1 MIRFYANQAGYLPKG
16 RKIAVLAQEN
26 RADEMEKMKDKKVS
40 LWNEKGEQTAVKQ
53 AVYAGVDESAEDKV
67 WHIDFSDLT
76 EEGTVTF
83 QDGEGAVLGNCI
95 ISRKAYHTL
104 NQTLCKA
111 LYFQRCGMALEE
123 TFAGKFRRCTC
134 HTGTAVRLENY
145 LERKEN
151 AKQYEVTGGWHDA
164 GDYGRYT
171 TAAATALA
179 HMIYA
184 QQLFPES
191 FTENLNIPESNDAMP
206 DVLSECLYELRWLLK
221 MQMEDGS
228 VCHKLTSMRHA
239 NFVMPCEDKRQ
250 MILFPA
256 STMAAADFAAV
267 MALASRVYMV
277 WEPAFAA
284 EAEAAAVRAWD
295 WLMQHPQFIGFENPA
310 GCNTGG
316 YEDTSDLDERLWAAA
331 ELYVTTGDT
340 AYLDKLEDYLKTNEN
355 PTDMGWVDVS
365 GLAGLSCLF
374 GAKKKEAKET
384 QRFQVCQQKFR
395 QAFLNEA
402 DKICDIA
409 DVSGYFV
416 ALTKEEYGW
425 GSNMVVL
432 NRAMILA
439 VAHLLTGEARYQKM
453 AQAQMDYILGVNA
466 TGYSYVTAVGTKSC
480 QNPHNRVT
488 VSDGID
494 ETIPGFVVGGPNSA
508 PVDEKAEWLITP
520 DTPPMK
526 CFLDVWECYSL
537 NEITIYW
544 NSPAIFVAAF
554 LDADIV

>member
-83 QDGEGAVLGNCI
+83 QDGEGAVLGSCI
-95 ISRKAYHTL
+95 ISHKAYHTL

-134 HTGTAVRLENY
+134 HTGTAVRLEDY

-267 MALASRVYMV
+267 MALASRVYRT

-284 EAEAAAVRAWD
+284 EAEDAAVCAWD

-316 YEDTSDLDERLWAAA
+316 YEDTRIW
-331 ELYVTTGDT
+331 
-340 AYLDKLEDYLKTNEN
+340 
-355 PTDMGWVDVS
+355 MS
-365 GLAGLSCLF
+365 GSGR
-374 GAKKKEAKET
+374 
-384 QRFQVCQQKFR
+384 QRNC
-395 QAFLNEA
+395 
-402 DKICDIA
+402 
-409 DVSGYFV
+409 
-416 ALTKEEYGW
+416 
-425 GSNMVVL
+425 M
-432 NRAMILA
+432 
-439 VAHLLTGEARYQKM
+439 
-453 AQAQMDYILGVNA
+453 
-466 TGYSYVTAVGTKSC
+466 
-480 QNPHNRVT
+480 
-488 VSDGID
+488 
-494 ETIPGFVVGGPNSA
+494 
-508 PVDEKAEWLITP
+508 
-520 DTPPMK
+520 
-526 CFLDVWECYSL
+526 
-537 NEITIYW
+537 
-544 NSPAIFVAAF
+544 
-554 LDADIV
+554 